1 MFSVES
7 NVAPEKLQLEFTE
20 QKYDSIL
27 HIFSFNQEALISFYA
42 LVSSFSGLCKL
53 A

>member
-1 MFSVES
+1 
-7 NVAPEKLQLEFTE
+7 
-20 QKYDSIL
+20 L

-53 A
+53 AWNVVSVFSNTYMCEQAFSLVK